1 MNERRLPD
9 REVKPMITAIAA
21 DQAASFSILRRAP
34 VASDRL
40 PDGTFDGGRMG
51 ELGLNPGL
59 ARRGS
64 TQLGDV
70 WVVPGNGWI
79 GLYDGS
85 ATANPMAH
93 AATHGMMVWGS
104 SRDIRPNV
112 VAHGLVPDGVEEV
125 TLFAAGEPL
134 RFLQPG
140 AKPKL
145 VPVTLAV
152 QENVYGALLPG
163 EFLSGRFS
171 GPAGTIE
178 FGPWAH

>member
-1 MNERRLPD
+1 MNERRRPD
-9 REVKPMITAIAA
+9 REVKPMITAIPA
-21 DQAASFSILRRAP
+21 DQAATFSILRRPPAE
-34 VASDRL
+34 SDRL
-40 PDGTFDGGRMG
+40 PDGTFEGGGMG
-51 ELGLNPGL
+51 RLGLNPAL
-59 ARRGS
+59 ARRAS
-64 TQLGDV
+64 AQIGDV
-70 WVVPGNGWI
+70 WVVPGNGSI

-85 ATANPMAH
+85 ATANPMAY
-93 AATHGMMVWGS
+93 AATRGMVMWGS
-104 SRDIRPNV
+104 SAKMRPNV

-140 AKPKL
+140 AKPEL
-145 VPVTLAV
+145 VPVTLVV

-171 GPAGTIE
+171 GPAGIIE